1 MNERYIGTAEDQ
13 RYIRT
18 YLENI
23 RSVDPLE
30 IATIVNPVNLSDS
43 SIQDMVDTGLFWD
56 IVQQC
61 TEECFKQYG
70 VQLHHI
76 ESSRYYI
83 AEPPEKTEIGGFYDK
98 HCFGYQYWYHAA
110 FSVALNKGIVSKEVL
125 AVELARG
132 FLHDFFHHSTFRS
145 FRRALRVPATS
156 IEAGK
161 RRVPEIYREQY
172 GVNFRNQD
180 GLSYSSPELTVQS
193 PQAINLNV
201 LMDGAIVLIVAE
213 SMKQATRGY
222 PPVTKKLE
230 AEIMKEVFLESFDTV
245 VLPRAHKFF
254 RAVTE
259 PSRLFIEHWGGKDF
273 VARLLQSMMSGEL
286 EELKNF
292 FGKQAC
298 NPVAW
303 ENTFKRSEFNLST

>member
-23 RSVDPLE
+23 RSIDPLE
-30 IATIVNPVNLSDS
+30 IATIANPVNLSDS
-43 SIQDMVDTGLFWD
+43 SIQDMVDIGLFWD
-56 IVQQC
+56 IVERC

-76 ESSRYYI
+76 ERSRYYI
-83 AEPPEKTEIGGFYDK
+83 AEPPEKTELGGFYDK
-98 HCFGYQYWYHAA
+98 RCFGYQYWYHAA
-110 FSVALNKGIVSKEVL
+110 FSVALNKAVFSKEVSS
-125 AVELARG
+125 VELARG
-132 FLHDFFHHSTFRS
+132 FLHDCFHHSTFRS
-145 FRRALRVPATS
+145 FRRARRVPATS

-180 GLSYSSPELTVQS
+180 GLSYSSPELTAES

-201 LMDGAIVLIVAE
+201 LMDGAIVLTVAE
-213 SMKQATRGY
+213 AIKQVIKGH
-222 PPVTKKLE
+222 PPVTGKLE
-230 AEIMKEVFLESFDTV
+230 DEIMKEVFLEPFDIV
-245 VLPRAHKFF
+245 ALPRAHKFF

-273 VARLLQSMMSGEL
+273 VTRLLQSMTSGEL

-292 FGKQAC
+292 FGNKAC
-298 NPVAW
+298 SPTAW
-303 ENTFKRSEFNLST
+303 ENTFKRSEFNLPE